1 LLLGV
6 IFISIFYLA
15 WGLTVTHFCFV
26 SLVSTLTRKSAFK
39 NGERTPGCVCGLIMR
54 LNVCTGMM
62 ETPLIGGFVEKQH
75 EIISSAWSGKMTEGL
90 ASLSDCPKA
99 AKIMPYEDAL

>member
-1 LLLGV
+1 
-6 IFISIFYLA
+6 
-15 WGLTVTHFCFV
+15 
-26 SLVSTLTRKSAFK
+26 
-39 NGERTPGCVCGLIMR
+39 MR